1 MDAVTSEI
9 SLVDRR
15 RWRALHIFAH
25 MRFLEVTII
34 KNAHIFYYITNS
46 APLQHVAAKKARF
59 PENLYMYIQIIADR
73 GKMI

>member
-1 MDAVTSEI
+1 MPIRTEFTAGERMCKAT
-9 SLVDRR
+9 
-15 RWRALHIFAH
+15 
-25 MRFLEVTII
+25 LEMTFNNII